1 MRYYRI
7 QYRSV
12 LYTDVVLYTY
22 YLYTYTISMYALLS
36 YNVTRCVYL
45 IILYYIPVQI
55 IPTIRILFFLVLPRH
70 PILSPPFD
78 LNQAID
84 PSRIAPLLSHI
95 SLLRRPHAHRPLSPA
110 SLLSSPASTPSS
122 GSRSAAPTASIS
134 PRHILS
140 ISRIVLARMGAGM
153 SSASRATQRQD
164 EGVALPLPSPPWRL
178 VRRFP
183 FLSHV

>member
-1 MRYYRI
+1 
-7 QYRSV
+7 
-12 LYTDVVLYTY
+12 
-22 YLYTYTISMYALLS
+22 MYALLS

-45 IILYYIPVQI
+45 IILYYIPIQI
-55 IPTIRILFFLVLPRH
+55 ISTTRILFFLVLPCH

-84 PSRIAPLLSHI
+84 PSRIAPLPSHI
-95 SLLRRPHAHRPLSPA
+95 SLLRWPHAHRPLSPA

-122 GSRSAAPTASIS
+122 GACSAAPTASVLL
-134 PRHILS
+134 RRILS
-140 ISRIVLARMGAGM
+140 ISRIMLARISAGM

-183 FLSHV
+183 FLSPV